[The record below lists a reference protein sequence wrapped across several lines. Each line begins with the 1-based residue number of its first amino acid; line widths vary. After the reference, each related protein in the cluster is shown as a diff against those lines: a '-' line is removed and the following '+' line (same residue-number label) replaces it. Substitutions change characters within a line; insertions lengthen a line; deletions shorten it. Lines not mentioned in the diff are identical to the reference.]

1 MPPGQSK
8 VELYAALR
16 RDAREGMSNR
26 ALERKYRV
34 GWRTVQKAL
43 RSAWP
48 QPREPHAPRRSKL
61 DPFKPVIDQ
70 MLLAI
75 WMRRGSSVTRW
86 SGSTAG

>member
-34 GWRTVQKAL
+34 GSRTVQKAL
-43 RSAWP
+43 SSAWP
-48 QPREPHAPRRSKL
+48 QPREPRLAVPSWIRSS
-61 DPFKPVIDQ
+61 
-70 MLLAI
+70 
-75 WMRRGSSVTRW
+75 R
-86 SGSTAG
+86 